1 MNETPERTEI
11 ILVKEPDIVEI
22 VYTPQEKQ
30 MMKVLTD
37 KMIDLENKKITIQQL
52 KTQGY
57 DEKIILEIKNVYDIV
72 DNLAKEERNKLK
84 DEIQKLT
91 TEKISFGKNW
101 TNNTLMIMKA
111 LIDYEMPFNE
121 IHNFNDIKTQMFID

>member
-1 MNETPERTEI
+1 
-11 ILVKEPDIVEI
+11 VKEPDIVEI

-30 MMKVLTD
+30 MMKELTD

-57 DEKIILEIKNVYDIV
+57 NEKIILEIKNVYDIV

-84 DEIQKLT
+84 DKIQELT
-91 TEKISFGKNW
+91 TEKIPFGKYW
-101 TNNTLMIMKA
+101 SINTLMMMKA
-111 LIDYEMPFNE
+111 LIDLEIPFNE
-121 IHNFNDIKTQMFID
+121 ICNFNDIKNHMFMD

>member
-84 DEIQKLT
+84 DKIQELT

-111 LIDYEMPFNE
+111 LIDFEMPFNE
-121 IHNFNDIKTQMFID
+121 IHNFNDIKTQMLMD